1 MKIAVL
7 GHSMIHERQHFF
19 FEMVAAHL
27 HEVMLICPD
36 EWPNNTTPEPRSN
49 AVGGLLNG
57 DGRFHLRPHQTFI
70 DMTSGG
76 APLDNFV
83 FQGLDD
89 TLKEF
94 APDILYVQQEP
105 HSALALQAMQW
116 CGRSKVPLALFTW
129 ENLTPHKPFAKEII
143 KRCDLVVCGND
154 AARDLIGDLTE
165 TVILPQVGV
174 DTDHFQARPDVAR
187 DTSVCYIGRASEEKG
202 VKILGTIW
210 PTARIL
216 EWKSWLELPWWYSQA
231 KTVVCFSQDTPYWHE
246 QAMPYVAVEA
256 LSCGA
261 RAVVSDAGAIPFW
274 LGPDGFT
281 PEGAPAVTIVDQHS
295 TGALRSALILGVDEP
310 TPPGGRAWVEKHLS
324 ARVIACRLL
333 EKLEKAVNDA
343 G

>member
-7 GHSMIHERQHFF
+7 GHSMIHVRQHFF

-36 EWPNNTTPEPRSN
+36 EWPNNTTPEARSN

-70 DMTSGG
+70 DMSAGG
-76 APLDNFV
+76 VPLDNFQ
-83 FQGLDD
+83 FQGLDA

-94 APDILYVQQEP
+94 APDVVYVQQEP
-105 HSALALQAMQW
+105 SSALAVQAMQW
-116 CGRSKVPLALFTW
+116 CGREKVPLALFTW
-129 ENLTPHKPFAKEII
+129 ENLTAPRPFAKEILS
-143 KRCDLVVCGND
+143 RCSLVVCGND
-154 AARDLIGDLTE
+154 AARDLVGDVAP

-174 DTDHFQARPDVAR
+174 DTDHFQERPGVDR
-187 DTSVCYIGRASEEKG
+187 DSSVVYIGRPSVDKG
-202 VKILGTIW
+202 VDILRSVW
-210 PTARIL
+210 PTARFL

-261 RAVVSDAGAIPFW
+261 RAVVSTGGAIPFW
-274 LGPDGFT
+274 LGPNGFT
-281 PEGAPAVTIVDQHS
+281 EEGAPVVIVDQHS
-295 TGALRSALILGVDEP
+295 VGDLRAALILSVDEP
-310 TPPGGRAWVEKHLS
+310 IPPGRAWVEKHLS
-324 ARVIACRLL
+324 SRVIARRLMEEL
-333 EKLEKAVNDA
+333 EKVVSDA